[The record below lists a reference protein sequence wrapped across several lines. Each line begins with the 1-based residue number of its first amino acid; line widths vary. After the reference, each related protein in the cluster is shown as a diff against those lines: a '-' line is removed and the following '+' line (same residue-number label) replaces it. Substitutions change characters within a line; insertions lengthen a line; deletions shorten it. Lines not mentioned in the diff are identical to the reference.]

1 MRHELTI
8 HLTRASF
15 AEVYKPFTSTKETRE
30 IVGRLHTCCQWKM
43 SWKLSLMLK
52 LKLVGKYDVFKSPIL
67 STIIVV
73 VIVTILIIYLD
84 NCIPIPFC
92 ILCLM
97 DHVGP
102 CRSFVFSFSR
112 SRGKLHID
120 IQFHTTFLSLLALS
134 SMLDR
139 TLQHS
144 NNISQVCS
152 KSVWENEY

>member
-73 VIVTILIIYLD
+73 VIVTG
-84 NCIPIPFC
+84 PPFNFMK
-92 ILCLM
+92 I
-97 DHVGP
+97 VKEYP
-102 CRSFVFSFSR
+102 SFQPNPRERENNDMCS
-112 SRGKLHID
+112 I
-120 IQFHTTFLSLLALS
+120 FH
-134 SMLDR
+134 
-139 TLQHS
+139 
-144 NNISQVCS
+144 S
-152 KSVWENEY
+152 K